1 LSFLSRKKDSSNPSQ
16 SGKGDE
22 GQSLLELDGAA
33 NFESGTN
40 AYYGLVRFGSLAE
53 VKTYLTKLA
62 EIYRK
67 DCERSSNVVAS
78 MYRNQGEKASAAN
91 GVMSWAKVGP
101 VLVNSVD
108 PNTARLEVTL
118 QHLSDQKQRL
128 DKVEEVL
135 QGFKEV
141 EGLHI
146 PDEAAISVYL
156 RNGAPE
162 RLIIDAKSAKAVK
175 FSLTAEYAT
184 V

>member
-1 LSFLSRKKDSSNPSQ
+1 LSFLRGKKDSSNPSQ
-16 SGKGDE
+16 PSKEDGQAQLEPDEAGD
-22 GQSLLELDGAA
+22 L
-33 NFESGTN
+33 ESGTN
-40 AYYGLVRFGSLAE
+40 AYYGLVRFGSIAE
-53 VKTYLTKLA
+53 VKGYLTKLA

-78 MYRNQGEKASAAN
+78 MYRNQGDKASAAN

-108 PNTARLEVTL
+108 PKTARLEVTL

-141 EGLHI
+141 EGLKI

-175 FSLTAEYAT
+175 FTLTAEYAT

>member
-1 LSFLSRKKDSSNPSQ
+1 MSFFRGKKDSSNPSQ
-16 SGKGDE
+16 SGKE
-22 GQSLLELDGAA
+22 EKQSQLGLEDAGNL
-33 NFESGTN
+33 ESGTN
-40 AYYGLVRFGSLAE
+40 AYYGLVRFGSIQE
-53 VKTYLTKLA
+53 VKTFLIKLA
-62 EIYRK
+62 ETYRN
-67 DCERSSNVVAS
+67 DCERSSNAVAS
-78 MYRNQGEKASAAN
+78 MYRNQGDKASAAN

-108 PNTARLEVTL
+108 PKTARLEVTL

-162 RLIIDAKSAKAVK
+162 RLIVDGKSPKTVK

>member
-1 LSFLSRKKDSSNPSQ
+1 MSFLSRKKDSSNPSQ

-22 GQSLLELDGAA
+22 SQIAPEDAGDY
-33 NFESGTN
+33 ESGTD
-40 AYYGLVRFGSLAE
+40 AYYGLVRFGSLGE

-78 MYRNQGEKASAAN
+78 MYRNQGDKASAAN

-108 PNTARLEVTL
+108 PKTARLEVTL

-146 PDEAAISVYL
+146 PDEAAISIYL

-162 RLIIDAKSAKAVK
+162 RLIVDSKSAKAVK
-175 FSLTAEYAT
+175 FSLNAEYAT